1 MTALLPEKN
10 QEQFP
15 PTLFVTELAT
25 QRDVKLGE
33 HYVMR
38 CRLDVLSEK
47 QVGVVLSCVCCC
59 LGENGGDMLLTN
71 WTCGSLDMLCK
82 KEEGF
87 MWSSKCC
94 RLLGSF
100 ADCKQQPG
108 DSLLQLSFV
117 SSCGRH
123 TAGQQAADRS
133 DVTTLAAKVGC
144 RPLTRCMTLS
154 VSTQQLF
161 ELKQAEGTFQ

>member
-47 QVGVVLSCVCCC
+47 QVGEVLSCGSRC
-59 LGENGGDMLLTN
+59 LGDKGAIKLRNIWECARGSLVMPCMEEERAGVELLVLPAVGSVCKLQTAA
-71 WTCGSLDMLCK
+71 WTCVENESGIIQHWW
-82 KEEGF
+82 
-87 MWSSKCC
+87 WSW
-94 RLLGSF
+94 L
-100 ADCKQQPG
+100 
-108 DSLLQLSFV
+108 
-117 SSCGRH
+117 
-123 TAGQQAADRS
+123 
-133 DVTTLAAKVGC
+133 
-144 RPLTRCMTLS
+144 
-154 VSTQQLF
+154 
-161 ELKQAEGTFQ
+161 

>member
-82 KEEGF
+82 KRRASCGALNAAGC
-87 MWSSKCC
+87 W
-94 RLLGSF
+94 
-100 ADCKQQPG
+100 D
-108 DSLLQLSFV
+108 LLQIA
-117 SSCGRH
+117 SSSLD
-123 TAGQQAADRS
+123 TACCS
-133 DVTTLAAKVGC
+133 
-144 RPLTRCMTLS
+144 
-154 VSTQQLF
+154 
-161 ELKQAEGTFQ
+161 